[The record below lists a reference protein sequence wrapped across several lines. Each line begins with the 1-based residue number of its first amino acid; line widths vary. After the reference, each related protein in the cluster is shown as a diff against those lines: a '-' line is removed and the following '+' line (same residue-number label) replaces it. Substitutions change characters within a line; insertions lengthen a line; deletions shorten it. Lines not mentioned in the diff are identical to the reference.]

1 MDKLYFKLDQKG
13 SIIAYALCYFLIPF
27 GIIMLLRTNN
37 DNAFL
42 IGILVSILLLVIF
55 NQVIFSINGIRI
67 KDNKVRIIAK
77 YKIRTFNYDDINKVD
92 VTFDKIKDYYFVEA
106 NFC

>member
-1 MDKLYFKLDQKG
+1 
-13 SIIAYALCYFLIPF
+13 
-27 GIIMLLRTNN
+27 MLLRTNN

-42 IGILVSILLLVIF
+42 IGILVSILLLIIF

-77 YKIRTFNYDDINKVD
+77 YKIRTFNYDDIDKVEVVPYMQRVEQHKTDREVAPQVKREVKNID
-92 VTFDKIKDYYFVEA
+92 VILD
-106 NFC
+106 